1 MLLNTVFSLSKSPPH
16 LLFSPVYLK
25 LCSKE
30 ARLGGQVL
38 TDMMSPTEPIASKK
52 NLFEVGDAWNQNMGP
67 VTASKVKMI
76 MNTSVLV

>member
-1 MLLNTVFSLSKSPPH
+1 
-16 LLFSPVYLK
+16 
-25 LCSKE
+25 
-30 ARLGGQVL
+30 
-38 TDMMSPTEPIASKK
+38 MMSPTEPIASKK